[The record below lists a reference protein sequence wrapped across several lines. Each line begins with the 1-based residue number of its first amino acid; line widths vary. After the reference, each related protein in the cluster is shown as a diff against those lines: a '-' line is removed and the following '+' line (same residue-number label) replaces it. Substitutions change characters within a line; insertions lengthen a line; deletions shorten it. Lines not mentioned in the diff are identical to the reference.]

1 MTHRNQPL
9 RGDIPD
15 LEKTEL
21 TPQEEQVFSEMIEEI
36 LPGSAEQTQQFLDG
50 HRQEAQGQ

>member
-9 RGDIPD
+9 HSDIPD

-36 LPGSAEQTQQFLDG
+36 LPGSSEQTQQFLDG

>member
-1 MTHRNQPL
+1 MTRRNEPL

-15 LEKTEL
+15 LEKAEL
-21 TPQEEQVFSEMIEEI
+21 TPQEEQIFSEMIAEM
-36 LPGSAEQTQQFLDG
+36 LPSSAEQTQQFLDG